1 MSDQPC
7 PAVIKK
13 ELKKKEKKKKEIK
26 GKEPWFC
33 SVSW

>member
-7 PAVIKK
+7 PAAIKK
-13 ELKKKEKKKKEIK
+13 KLNKKKKKREIG

-33 SVSW
+33 AVSW